1 MRKINKKIEF
11 KIAADGSSASG
22 KTTGGKLI
30 AKKLKMKFLSSGA
43 LYRFCALKTLE
54 NKNTYNVKFINK
66 IANSITLKKLQNKKL
81 YSPEV
86 AKLSSIIAK
95 KPYVR
100 KALKGF
106 QKNFIKKSKLVVVEG
121 RDIGSK
127 IMPNADL
134 KLFFT
139 CSTKEKAKRRLKEF
153 KSLNKKITLK
163 QVEKALIQRDKEDTK
178 RKISPLIM
186 TKNAV
191 LVDTTKLT
199 IKQMEAKLTNL
210 VKNSIKK
217 NMEIY
222 KDLSSPA
229 SQQFEKLL
237 NSQLSKNKI
246 EEGKIIEGKIT
257 KITDKYVFLFIPG
270 LKSEPVIDINE
281 MKMIGMQDKVV
292 EGAEVSV
299 LLEKI
304 EDKNGDVVVSAQ
316 KAQKIKGWYELEKAY
331 EDNQSINGK
340 ITSKC
345 KGGVIVEHIET
356 GSLMFCPG
364 SQISDKPMK
373 SVDHLIGVEQK
384 FAIIKLDKVRGN
396 ACVSRRQIVSSHKKE
411 DKAKIIEKFKVG
423 DIIKDA
429 VVKGYS
435 SFGCFFEV
443 NNEIDVL
450 VHLQEISYSRVNHPD
465 EIFNIGEKHDLKVIS
480 IDMEKLQIG
489 CSIKQLSPDPF
500 EHISN
505 YEIGKPY
512 KVKVV
517 KITDYGCFCELEP
530 GLSTLLHSSEISWT
544 KKNISPKKLFKVGD
558 QIDCVITEIDKDKR
572 RVAISHRLTNENPY
586 TTLENKYPVG
596 SDIDGVV
603 TSANEYALY
612 VKLGDFDIDG
622 FLHSNDL
629 SYSGKP
635 EDELKKHKKGEK
647 LKVRVLEI
655 KKEEQKVRV
664 GLKQLEKDPFDFF
677 KGKKVNDII
686 TVQVVSSDSKGL
698 MVKPEG
704 CDLEF
709 LIKKSQIAVSAADAR
724 PSRFVGGERI
734 DSAIAEINFDKR
746 KVNLSIKLLE
756 ELQNKEAVDK
766 FSSPLSGK
774 NLPFSSLSEKLD
786 DKKKKETE

>member
-1 MRKINKKIEF
+1 
-11 KIAADGSSASG
+11 
-22 KTTGGKLI
+22 
-30 AKKLKMKFLSSGA
+30 
-43 LYRFCALKTLE
+43 
-54 NKNTYNVKFINK
+54 
-66 IANSITLKKLQNKKL
+66 
-81 YSPEV
+81 
-86 AKLSSIIAK
+86 
-95 KPYVR
+95 
-100 KALKGF
+100 
-106 QKNFIKKSKLVVVEG
+106 
-121 RDIGSK
+121 
-127 IMPNADL
+127 
-134 KLFFT
+134 
-139 CSTKEKAKRRLKEF
+139 
-153 KSLNKKITLK
+153 
-163 QVEKALIQRDKEDTK
+163 
-178 RKISPLIM
+178 
-186 TKNAV
+186 
-191 LVDTTKLT
+191 
-199 IKQMEAKLTNL
+199 
-210 VKNSIKK
+210 
-217 NMEIY
+217 MEIY

-229 SQQFEKLL
+229 TQQFEKLL

-281 MKMIGMQDKVV
+281 MKIIGMQNKVV
-292 EGAEVSV
+292 EGTTIPV

-304 EDKNGDVVVSAQ
+304 EDKNGDVIVSAQ

-331 EDNQSINGK
+331 EENKSINGK

-345 KGGVIVEHIET
+345 KGGVIVEHSET

-373 SVDHLIGVEQK
+373 SIDHLIGVEQK

-544 KKNISPKKLFKVGD
+544 KKNTSPKKLFKVGD

-572 RVAISHRLTNENPY
+572 RVAISHRLTTENPY
-586 TTLENKYPVG
+586 TTLENNYPVG

-603 TSANEYALY
+603 ISANEYALY
-612 VKLGDFDIDG
+612 VKLGNFDIDG

-629 SYSGKP
+629 SYAGKP
-635 EDELKKHKKGEK
+635 EDELKKYKKGDK

-664 GLKQLEKDPFDFF
+664 GLKQLEKDPFDWF
-677 KGKKVNDII
+677 KDKKVNDTI
-686 TVQVVSSDSKGL
+686 TVQVSSSDSKGL

-704 CDLEF
+704 CDLQF
-709 LIKKSQIAVSAADAR
+709 LIKKSQIAVSTADAR

-734 DSAIAEINFDKR
+734 DAAIAELNLDKR
-746 KVNLSIKLLE
+746 KVSLSIKLLE

-786 DKKKKETE
+786 GKKKKETE